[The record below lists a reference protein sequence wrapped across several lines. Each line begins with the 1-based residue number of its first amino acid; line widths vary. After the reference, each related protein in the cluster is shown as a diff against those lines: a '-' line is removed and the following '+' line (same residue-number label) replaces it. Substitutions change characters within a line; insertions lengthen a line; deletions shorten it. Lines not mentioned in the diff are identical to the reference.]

1 MQVRPDP
8 RIFAKP
14 SLHESASG
22 PRIQSASG
30 PELRNRRPP
39 RSAGIRIRLP
49 GKKQSKKLHSPQGPE
64 FRIRIAA
71 PQGFAPGSRGKTK
84 QKNCTVRRDRNLGS
98 ASPPRR
104 DPHRPPGKNK
114 AKNCKVRSSYKLG
127 SASPPPGSASPPG
140 EKQSKKL
147 QSPQQLQIRIRI
159 APRRDSHQAPGKN
172 KQKNCKV
179 RSSYKLG
186 SAWPRRV
193 CVHNSF
199 TQSPAPLRSAF
210 KRPLAGLASNNQPRP
225 CGASHVLPWND
236 MEPYGL

>member
-1 MQVRPDP
+1 MSFQVKLNRFVQVRPDP

-49 GKKQSKKLHSPQGPE
+49 GKNKAKNCTVRRDRNLGSASPPRRDSHQAPGEKQSKKLHSPQGPE

-71 PQGFAPGSRGKTK
+71 
-84 QKNCTVRRDRNLGS
+84 
-98 ASPPRR
+98 
-104 DPHRPPGKNK
+104 
-114 AKNCKVRSSYKLG
+114 
-127 SASPPPGSASPPG
+127 PPGSASPPG

-159 APRRDSHQAPGKN
+159 APAGIRIAPRGKT
-172 KQKNCKV
+172 KQKTAK
-179 RSSYKLG
+179 
-186 SAWPRRV
+186 SAAAT
-193 CVHNSF
+193 N
-199 TQSPAPLRSAF
+199 
-210 KRPLAGLASNNQPRP
+210 
-225 CGASHVLPWND
+225 
-236 MEPYGL
+236 

>member
-1 MQVRPDP
+1 MRPDP

-49 GKKQSKKLHSPQGPE
+49 GKNK
-64 FRIRIAA
+64 A
-71 PQGFAPGSRGKTK
+71 
-84 QKNCTVRRDRNLGS
+84 KNCTVRRDRNLGS

-104 DPHRPPGKNK
+104 DSHQAPGEKQSKKLQSPQGPEFRIRIAAPP
-114 AKNCKVRSSYKLG
+114 G
-127 SASPPPGSASPPG
+127 SASPPGEKQSKKLQSPQQLQIRIRIAAPPGSASPPG